1 MERKGEGPTRILCW
15 MRATELKIVG
25 EREGERGRERGRER
39 EREMERK
46 GEGPTRYGCQM
57 RATELKIVGDT
68 HTHTHTHTQREREK
82 GRETNK
88 VFMSDVCDRIE
99 DCWRE
104 RETENRSPGEGE
116 VAFYASKTDIN
127 HVSI

>member
-25 EREGERGRERGRER
+25 ERERER
-39 EREMERK
+39 ERE
-46 GEGPTRYGCQM
+46 
-57 RATELKIVGDT
+57 
-68 HTHTHTHTQREREK
+68 REK
-82 GRETNK
+82 ESGR
-88 VFMSDVCDRIE
+88 
-99 DCWRE
+99 
-104 RETENRSPGEGE
+104 GE